1 MDFCLDMVT
10 RFAQAQ
16 KVSPGVIQKDVD
28 DAQTWAIE
36 ILSKG
41 IQDGPIVSA
50 ILKDGHWIPIVSF
63 GVHPR
68 ESYIPAMKGT
78 LSSVRCFKP
87 M

>member
-50 ILKDGHWIPIVSF
+50 IL
-63 GVHPR
+63 R
-68 ESYIPAMKGT
+68 MGT
-78 LSSVRCFKP
+78 GSQSSVLEFIQENRTYQL
-87 M
+87 